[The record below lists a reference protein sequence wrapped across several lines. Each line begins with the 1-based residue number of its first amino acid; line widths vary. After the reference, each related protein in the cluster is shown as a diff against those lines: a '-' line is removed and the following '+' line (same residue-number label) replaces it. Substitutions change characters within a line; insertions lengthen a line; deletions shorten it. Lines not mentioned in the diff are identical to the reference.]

1 METQIFD
8 ILAMLHLIM
17 LSLWG
22 GVVATE
28 AVIEVLP
35 FRQRELHAATIRFHY
50 WIDLLVELPLV
61 LAVIATGAA
70 LFFLTDEV
78 TPLHLVKV
86 GLGAGLAAAGAKLGR
101 GAVVARIACRACVLR
116 GRSPVRCRR
125 GHPRIP
131 FCDRTAGITGALQG
145 EVRRAG
151 RFLVFSFERS
161 TPLEVA
167 ASSEMMTNRSQKSPK
182 STTIGISAK
191 NRPPI

>member
-86 GLGAGLAAAGAKLGR
+86 GLGGAAIAVNLFCIMVVVKRGRQLVRNSDDGPLWRASRVVLACFAAGLLCAAGAATLG
-101 GAVVARIACRACVLR
+101 
-116 GRSPVRCRR
+116 
-125 GHPRIP
+125 
-131 FCDRTAGITGALQG
+131 F
-145 EVRRAG
+145 
-151 RFLVFSFERS
+151 RFAIER
-161 TPLEVA
+161 L
-167 ASSEMMTNRSQKSPK
+167 
-182 STTIGISAK
+182 G
-191 NRPPI
+191 